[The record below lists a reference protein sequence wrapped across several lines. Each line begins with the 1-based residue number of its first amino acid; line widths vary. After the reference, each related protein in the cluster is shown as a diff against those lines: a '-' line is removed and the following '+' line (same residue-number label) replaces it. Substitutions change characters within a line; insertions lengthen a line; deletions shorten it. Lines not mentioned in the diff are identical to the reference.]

1 MGRCI
6 CKQVHA
12 TIHIRP
18 TNVLSTLSTGPV
30 LGAKPQPHEGRGQ
43 NLQTETIKQRQDTPG
58 ALILG
63 AFGITFEPRRHNAE
77 SGKLIC
83 QFTGLGQ
90 VTEPSLAAGRV
101 SPPTDPPVPS
111 LTALITCGSLG
122 TPLSA
127 QIRWGSCGK
136 PGSGNGKGDFNRGA
150 GLLCQYNCVL
160 FGSFVFFQITLHRE
174 P

>member
-58 ALILG
+58 ALILVHLESRLNPEDIMLKVENSSASSQG
-63 AFGITFEPRRHNAE
+63 WGRSLNPRWQPAE
-77 SGKLIC
+77 SPLPL
-83 QFTGLGQ
+83 TRLS
-90 VTEPSLAAGRV
+90 PRSL
-101 SPPTDPPVPS
+101 
-111 LTALITCGSLG
+111 L
-122 TPLSA
+122 
-127 QIRWGSCGK
+127 
-136 PGSGNGKGDFNRGA
+136 
-150 GLLCQYNCVL
+150 
-160 FGSFVFFQITLHRE
+160 
-174 P
+174 